1 LELFLRL
8 WQDTLSLEKELLR
21 RMLHLSPPPLR
32 PWFEGALSSS
42 PTLCAEAAASAFNP
56 AREGPILQERKDV
69 PPPGK
74 LHYSIEDM
82 ASHLAPGGSL
92 SLLFPGYEHRL
103 QQIQVLKAVARA
115 LEEEIHL
122 VVEAGTGTGKSWAY
136 LLPAIYWA
144 CSRGERVVIATHTI
158 SLQEQLLH
166 KDLPVLKR
174 ILPFEFRAALL
185 KGRGNYL
192 CRRKLKEA
200 LEEPPETEGER
211 AFLMR
216 VLAWFRETSIGDWNE
231 LKLTPEEEA
240 WKVQLSAEK
249 ETCIGSTCPHFE
261 ECFFNK
267 AREEAEGV
275 HILLINHSLLLSDLR
290 FKQQILPDYFYLVI
304 DEAHHL
310 EEVAF
315 EHLGITVKES
325 FLNLISRRWGD
336 RSRPSLY

>member
-1 LELFLRL
+1 
-8 WQDTLSLEKELLR
+8 
-21 RMLHLSPPPLR
+21 
-32 PWFEGALSSS
+32 
-42 PTLCAEAAASAFNP
+42 
-56 AREGPILQERKDV
+56 
-69 PPPGK
+69 
-74 LHYSIEDM
+74 
-82 ASHLAPGGSL
+82 LAPGGSL

-216 VLAWFRETSIGDWNE
+216 VLAWFRETSTGDWNE

-267 AREEAEGV
+267 AREEAEGA

-290 FKQQILPDYFYLVI
+290 FKQQILPDHFYLVI

-315 EHLGITVKES
+315 EHLRITVKES

-336 RSRPSLY
+336 RSRPFTLLGKLWKWVPRLNNPEMLKILRDLEKGFPEMISRGRDF